1 MGTVS
6 TPPVEQA
13 RSIFNDLGYTISG
26 DGPEFRA
33 EREWK
38 VVHVSAINEPQETP
52 DSGTLRCFVTY
63 RETAELLE
71 RQLTQ
76 LNPDYE
82 WAIISVTDDA
92 EYDVVRA
99 PPTLA

>member
-6 TPPVEQA
+6 TLPVEQA
-13 RSIFNDLGYTISG
+13 RSIFSNLGYTVSG
-26 DGPEFRA
+26 EGSEFRA

-38 VVHVSAINEPQETP
+38 VVHVSVIDEPEETP
-52 DSGTLRCFVTY
+52 NSGALRCFVTY
-63 RETAELLE
+63 DEAAESLE
-71 RQLTQ
+71 RQLTRLQ
-76 LNPDYE
+76 LDYE
-82 WAIISVTDDA
+82 WAIISVGDDS